1 VAKVLLA
8 TVKVNRQRHPGDIAK
23 SRLAGSGIFLTRMK
37 LAIYRVGLVV
47 LFIAV
52 LFPPAVPSV
61 QHEMKRAALS
71 TDSPLQSKAQKQ
83 NQTQAPEQRQEQDGQ
98 MVIRFIRDPDPAP
111 EFAVKGIDGSTVNLA
126 GARGK
131 VVLLNFWATWCG
143 PCRMEV
149 PDLVELQR
157 KYQDGLQVIG
167 LVIDD
172 ADEDAVR
179 KFAKRYSI
187 NYPVA
192 MATDEMRF
200 QFGGVPALPT
210 SFIIDAEGRVVQ
222 KHIGLRDPEL
232 YEMEVRALLGL
243 PISARVETFEDT
255 GEIFLKHADRA
266 SELPGVD
273 MTRLT
278 PAQKTVALH
287 RMNEDTCTCGCQYT
301 LAQCRIYDSACRVSK
316 ERTTKIVAECAN
328 GAPTPNQNTPNQ
340 NAVPA
345 QAAPP
350 AAQP

>member
-1 VAKVLLA
+1 MFGIPLFVKSSEVVSNAVAFISVSLRAIGIILVALLA
-8 TVKVNRQRHPGDIAK
+8 
-23 SRLAGSGIFLTRMK
+23 
-37 LAIYRVGLVV
+37 
-47 LFIAV
+47 
-52 LFPPAVPSV
+52 SV
-61 QHEMKRAALS
+61 CARA
-71 TDSPLQSKAQKQ
+71 QEQ
-83 NQTQAPEQRQEQDGQ
+83 NQTQGSDQQGEA
-98 MVIRFIRDPDPAP
+98 VIRFIRDPDPAP
-111 EFAVKGIDGSTVNLA
+111 NFAVKGIDGSTVNLA
-126 GARGK
+126 AAHGK

-149 PDLVELQR
+149 PDLVELQK

-210 SFIIDAEGRVVQ
+210 SFIIDAQGRVVQ

-243 PISARVETFEDT
+243 TISARVETFEDT
-255 GEIFLKHADRA
+255 GEIFLKHANRA

-273 MTRLT
+273 MTKLT
-278 PAQKTVALH
+278 PAQKTIALH
-287 RMNEDTCTCGCQYT
+287 RMNDETCTCGCQYT

-316 ERTTKIVAECAN
+316 ERTAKIVAECAN
-328 GAPTPNQNTPNQ
+328 GASTPKQNTPNQ
-340 NAVPA
+340 DAVPA
-345 QAAPP
+345 QAEP
-350 AAQP
+350 

>member
-1 VAKVLLA
+1 M
-8 TVKVNRQRHPGDIAK
+8 
-23 SRLAGSGIFLTRMK
+23 SEIFLTRMK
-37 LAIYRVGLVV
+37 LAIYRVEVV

-52 LFPPAVPSV
+52 LFPRAVPAG
-61 QHEMKRAALS
+61 QNEMKRAALS
-71 TDSPLQSKAQKQ
+71 TDSPLQTKTQKQ

-98 MVIRFIRDPDPAP
+98 IVVRFIRDPDPAP

-126 GARGK
+126 AAHGK

-149 PDLVELQR
+149 PDLVELQK
-157 KYQDGLQVIG
+157 KYADRLQVVG
-167 LVIDD
+167 LVVDD
-172 ADEDAVR
+172 ADDDGVR
-179 KFAKRYSI
+179 KFAKRYGI

-192 MATDEMRF
+192 MATDEMRI

-210 SFIIDAEGRVVQ
+210 SFIIDAQGRVVQ

-232 YEMEVRALLGL
+232 YELEVRALLGL
-243 PISARVETFEDT
+243 PINARVEMFEDT
-255 GEIFLKHADRA
+255 GEIFLKHANRA

-273 MTRLT
+273 MTSLT

-287 RMNEDTCTCGCQYT
+287 RMNEESCTCGCKYT

-316 ERTTKIVAECAN
+316 ERTAKIVAECAN
-328 GAPTPNQNTPNQ
+328 GASTPKQNTPNQ
-340 NAVPA
+340 DAVPA

-350 AAQP
+350 AAHP